1 KFLGPDWWSRVVRSA
16 PALWGYLVAG
26 RSLFRKYST
35 LLVAL
40 VGGALIVNA
49 AIEMYYSYGESRE
62 ALIAV
67 QREKA
72 QGAAA
77 VIEQFV
83 KEGEGRVGW
92 FQREGKGVEERRFD
106 FLRMLRQAPAI
117 TVISYVGADGRE
129 QIKSS
134 RLALDASGA
143 DLSTE
148 PKFAQAKV
156 NGRYVGP
163 V

>member
-1 KFLGPDWWSRVVRSA
+1 AASAQGARRMYRIGTLVANAAPWPLKADILLTTRRGWGGGFVTKFLGPDWGGRVVRSA
-16 PALWGYLVAG
+16 PPLWAYLVAG
-26 RSLFRKYST
+26 QSLFRKYST

-83 KEGEGRVGW
+83 REIEGQVGW
-92 FQREGKGVEERRFD
+92 FQQFQQEGKGVEERRFD
-106 FLRMLRQAPAI
+106 FLRML
-117 TVISYVGADGRE
+117 
-129 QIKSS
+129 
-134 RLALDASGA
+134 
-143 DLSTE
+143 
-148 PKFAQAKV
+148 
-156 NGRYVGP
+156 
-163 V
+163 